1 MAELMLSGSRVPGY
15 NNDANEVELDHTAIL
30 IVYGI
35 MTIETRGLL
44 LPQHPITKLQNM
56 QLNFRLI
63 TWRMGF
69 TVQCSIVVF
78 VNRYL
83 TVCTNDWSDEF
94 CHKVCNVSKNK

>member
-1 MAELMLSGSRVPGY
+1 MAELTLSGSRVPGY

-78 VNRYL
+78 VNRYYKWL
-83 TVCTNDWSDEF
+83 VRWILPQSL
-94 CHKVCNVSKNK
+94 